1 MLVLARKVNEKIR
14 ISDDI
19 CIVVV
24 EIRGDR
30 VRLGIEA
37 PMDVPVHRSEV
48 YDAIQRD
55 GSKRIGNHFTG
66 ESHASK
72 EDEE

>member
-24 EIRGDR
+24 EIRNDR